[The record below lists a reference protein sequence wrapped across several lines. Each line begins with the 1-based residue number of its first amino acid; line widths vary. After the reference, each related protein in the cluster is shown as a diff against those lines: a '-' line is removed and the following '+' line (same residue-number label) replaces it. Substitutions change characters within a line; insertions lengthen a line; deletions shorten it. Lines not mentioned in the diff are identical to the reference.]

1 MAKDRETALGF
12 VGLGEMG
19 GRMVKRLLDAGYPVV
34 GYNRTRAKARW
45 LIDRGMRFA
54 ESPRAAAQAADVLFS
69 MVSDTRALEAVAQGP
84 DGILAGLRA
93 GATWV
98 EMSTVSPA
106 AARTLAPE
114 VEKRKAT
121 IIDAPVSGSQIT
133 LDAGQLAFIV
143 GGDPAA
149 LERVR
154 PYLLAIGPTITHVG
168 PLGAAV
174 TMKIAINLGLAVQM
188 LAFSEAVLLAEKAG
202 ITRDRAVEA
211 LLKSVI
217 ASPMVKYRGPQVLDM
232 PKEPLF
238 NVSMIQK
245 DLQLA
250 LDLARS
256 VGVPLPTTAATQEMM
271 TAARGMGLGE
281 YDFAI
286 VFDVLAAMSGL
297 PPSKKAAG
305 GPGGDLRPQ
314 VSASA
319 RKANSRVESQ
329 GRPKASW

>member
-1 MAKDRETALGF
+1 MAKDLGF

-19 GRMVKRLLDAGYPVV
+19 SRMVKRLLDAGHPVV
-34 GYNRTRAKARW
+34 GYNRTRAKAQW

-54 ESPRAAAQAADVLFS
+54 DSPRAAAEAADVLFS
-69 MVSDTRALEAVAQGP
+69 MVTDTTALEAVAHGP
-84 DGILAGLRA
+84 DGVLAGLRA
-93 GATWV
+93 GAIWV
-98 EMSTVSPA
+98 EMSTVSPR
-106 AARTLAPE
+106 AARTLAPA
-114 VEKRKAT
+114 VEKANAT

-168 PLGAAV
+168 PLGSAV

-202 ITRDRAVEA
+202 IARERAVEA

-256 VGVPLPTTAATQEMM
+256 VGVPLPTTAVTQEMM

-297 PPSKKAAG
+297 PPSKKSAG
-305 GPGGDLRPQ
+305 G
-314 VSASA
+314 
-319 RKANSRVESQ
+319 SR
-329 GRPKASW
+329 